1 MSATQPKTWTLIK
14 GNVVGEYTVAKF
26 TKDNPLSN
34 AVPPM
39 SLRQKTLEDE
49 EGSFIYIIF

>member
-1 MSATQPKTWTLIK
+1 MSATQPKTYTLIK

-26 TKDNPLSN
+26 TKDNPLAN

-39 SLRQKTLEDE
+39 SLRQRTLEDE
-49 EGSFIYIIF
+49 EG